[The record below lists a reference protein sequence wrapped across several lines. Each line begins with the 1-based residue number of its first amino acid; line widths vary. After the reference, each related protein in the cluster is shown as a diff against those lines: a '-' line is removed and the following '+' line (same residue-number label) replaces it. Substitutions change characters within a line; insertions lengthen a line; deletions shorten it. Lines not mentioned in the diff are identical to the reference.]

1 MKFIKSK
8 KVWYIVLAIILMGAF
23 YGIGLNGAKAEVN
36 GAKLKHEDIVKEI
49 DTASSELDEIQDQ
62 IKEAQGELDD
72 KKDEFDEAQ
81 NVLDQKKDTQDELSS
96 IESDLKDKKKEVKDL
111 KSDIKE
117 KSKELEKITSGIIEK
132 EEEPIVLGAGQ
143 YIVGSDVP
151 EGRYKAVPV
160 GRGSN
165 FFVRGAGSVNTI
177 LGDSGQADYT
187 FFTVDGDEIDTRA
200 EVKLIPVE

>member
-1 MKFIKSK
+1 MNFIKSK
-8 KVWYIVLAIILMGAF
+8 RIWYVVLAIILMGVF
-23 YGIGLNGAKAEVN
+23 YGIGSSGAKAEVN
-36 GAKLKHEDIVKEI
+36 GVKLKHKDIVEEI
-49 DTASSELDEIQDQ
+49 DTANNELDEIQDH
-62 IKEAQGELDD
+62 IKEAQGKLDD
-72 KKDEFDEAQ
+72 KKDEFEEAQ
-81 NVLDQKKDTQDELSS
+81 NVLDQKEDNQDELSS
-96 IESDLKDKKKEVKDL
+96 MESDLKDKKKELKDL

-117 KSKELEKITSGIIEK
+117 KNKELEKITSGIIEK

-177 LGDSGQADYT
+177 LGDNGQADYT
-187 FFTVDGDEIDTRA
+187 FFTVEGDEIDTRA
-200 EVKLIPVE
+200 KVKLIPVE